1 MITNEDVKKSEY
13 FNNRQVDANY
23 YSEYSIPRYLNSNL
37 PPNKGTK
44 FLDIG
49 CGFGQF
55 LFSLKQKG
63 YTNLTGIDINN
74 ESINECV
81 NKNLNAIQISDI
93 REFAK
98 NSTEKYD
105 FIVMSH
111 VLEHIDKDII
121 IDTLTHIKK
130 YLLAENGSFL
140 LLVPNAQSYTGAYWR
155 YEDFTHTIMFT
166 SGSCIYTLKAAGF
179 NQIEFIDPDGTT
191 NMNIGKKLIIKC
203 LIGIHKLREDFW
215 NFVLQ
220 TSFHKLSPRIY
231 SFELKVI
238 AK

>member
-55 LFSLKQKG
+55 LFALKQKG

-121 IDTLTHIKK
+121 IDTLTHIKNTC
-130 YLLAENGSFL
+130 LLKMEAFYYWFQMHNPIQVLTGVTKTL
-140 LLVPNAQSYTGAYWR
+140 LIP
-155 YEDFTHTIMFT
+155 
-166 SGSCIYTLKAAGF
+166 
-179 NQIEFIDPDGTT
+179 
-191 NMNIGKKLIIKC
+191 
-203 LIGIHKLREDFW
+203 
-215 NFVLQ
+215 
-220 TSFHKLSPRIY
+220 
-231 SFELKVI
+231 
-238 AK
+238 